1 MVLSV
6 TEEQVAAQQD
16 QGARGTALAV
26 SSSLL
31 FISKAAA
38 CNNHFVARM
47 RGGRETMSA
56 GNKRK
61 HPQPYTT
68 LWSSLWSMSLRQQK
82 R

>member
-6 TEEQVAAQQD
+6 TKEQVAAQQD

-31 FISKAAA
+31 LISKVVA
-38 CNNHFVARM
+38 CNNHFVAWM

-61 HPQPYTT
+61 HP
-68 LWSSLWSMSLRQQK
+68 
-82 R
+82 